1 MSEAFR
7 VSSKKQA
14 ELLQFSDI
22 QKRWAVPNTA
32 RHSLPYRKHEG
43 KFRTFPQLRNDFDIT
58 TLTCHNFTG

>member
-22 QKRWAVPNTA
+22 QKNGGQFQILPAVLYLIGSMRENSEPFPN
-32 RHSLPYRKHEG
+32 SE
-43 KFRTFPQLRNDFDIT
+43 T
-58 TLTCHNFTG
+58 TLI

>member
-22 QKRWAVPNTA
+22 QKRRAVPNTA
-32 RHSLPYRKHEG
+32 RHRL
-43 KFRTFPQLRNDFDIT
+43 
-58 TLTCHNFTG
+58 